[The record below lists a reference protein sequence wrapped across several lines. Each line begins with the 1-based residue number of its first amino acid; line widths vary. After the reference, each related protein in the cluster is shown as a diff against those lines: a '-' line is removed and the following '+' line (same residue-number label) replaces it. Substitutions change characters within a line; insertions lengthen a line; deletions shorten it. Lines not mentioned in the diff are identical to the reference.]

1 MNFFKRYPIKNVF
14 FISFSLF
21 IVVGLVV
28 IIFASYRLSVNEI
41 VKMTSLH
48 QERNL
53 ELLKDDLQSKLE
65 LFESN
70 TIVLSR
76 QRAFQEV
83 IRNHTSY
90 YEQSSLTIDFSNLIY
105 SISALH
111 SIEIYM
117 NNPPVNNLQYP
128 VRYYPLPDNDDT
140 ENHTDWFKK
149 MDKSVSKWIG
159 HKEVETISGVDSV
172 ISHARIIND
181 SRGEIQA
188 ILLLNLDPL
197 VLQSWFKRYSGS
209 TNVSLLDENGVNLVH
224 TISSSTELN
233 QQEHKKDLIV
243 TLEMAPYNWTLVE
256 KTPYKELTQSSKN
269 MGFIL
274 LLIGVILTFFA
285 LIGTRFLTN
294 FFTGPILQLTELM
307 KSYKLSQGKAVI
319 PEGYSNE
326 FSHLFNGYRDLIE
339 RSESLYNSLIKQ
351 HKRQRNAE
359 IKALQANINPHFLY
373 NTLDQLNWSAIEYG
387 YDDMSKMLELLGKM
401 LRIGLSSGESIITM
415 KDEITY
421 LNYYLQIQKIQMEG
435 RLQCDFDVSDE
446 VLNYFI
452 PKLTFQ
458 PFFENAI
465 IHGFQGRKK
474 GKVGLEIEEAG
485 DYLVIKILDDGVGSE
500 TFERKPSKFQTGG
513 YGIRN
518 VVERLDVYFGRKAKV
533 TIQNRKEGGTIVRIE
548 IPKVTER
555 EFTDDKNGEIS
566 NSQ

>member
-21 IVVGLVV
+21 IVVGLIV

-90 YEQSSLTIDFSNLIY
+90 YEQSSLTIDFSNLVY

-117 NNPPVNNLQYP
+117 NNPPINNLQYP
-128 VRYYPLPDNDDT
+128 VRYYPLPNTDD
-140 ENHTDWFKK
+140 TDWFKK
-149 MDKSVSKWIG
+149 LDKSVSKWIG
-159 HKEVETISGVDSV
+159 KKEVETISGVESV

-197 VLQSWFKRYSGS
+197 ILQSWFKKYSGS
-209 TNVSLLDENGVNLVH
+209 TNVSLLDENGVNLVN
-224 TISSSTELN
+224 TVSNRTEVDQLD
-233 QQEHKKDLIV
+233 HKKDLIV
-243 TLEMAPYNWTLVE
+243 TLEMAPYKWTLVE

-285 LIGTRFLTN
+285 LIGTRLLTN
-294 FFTGPILQLTELM
+294 FFTGPLLQLTELM

-326 FSHLFNGYRDLIE
+326 FGHLFKGYRDLIE

-401 LRIGLSSGESIITM
+401 LRIGLSSGESIITIR
-415 KDEITY
+415 DEITY
-421 LNYYLQIQKIQMEG
+421 LHYYLQIQQIQMEG
-435 RLQCDFDVSDE
+435 HLYCEFNVSDE

-465 IHGFQGRKK
+465 IHGFQGRRK
-474 GKVGLEIEEAG
+474 GKVGLEIEEVE
-485 DYLVIKILDDGVGSE
+485 DYIVIKILDDGVGSE

-518 VVERLDVYFGRKAKV
+518 VVERLDVYFGRKANV
-533 TIQNRKEGGTIVRIE
+533 TIQNRREGGTIVFIK
-548 IPKVTER
+548 IPKVIER
-555 EFTDDKNGEIS
+555 EFIDEKIGEIS

>member
-48 QERNL
+48 QKRNL

-83 IRNHTSY
+83 IRNQTSY

-117 NNPPVNNLQYP
+117 NNPPLNNLQYP
-128 VRYYPLPDNDDT
+128 VRYYPLPNNDNT
-140 ENHTDWFKK
+140 ENDTDWFEK

-197 VLQSWFKRYSGS
+197 VFQSWFKRYSGS
-209 TNVSLLDENGVNLVH
+209 TNVSLLDENGVDLVH
-224 TISSSTELN
+224 TISSSTELY
-233 QQEHKKDLIV
+233 QQHKKDLLV

-274 LLIGVILTFFA
+274 LLIGVVLTFFA

-294 FFTGPILQLTELM
+294 FFTGPLLQLTELM
-307 KSYKLSQGKAVI
+307 KRYKLSQGKAVI

-326 FSHLFNGYRDLIE
+326 FGQLFKGYRDLIE

-401 LRIGLSSGESIITM
+401 LRIGLSSGESIITI

-421 LNYYLQIQKIQMEG
+421 LHYYLQIQQIQMEG
-435 RLQCDFDVSDE
+435 HLYCDFDVPDE

-474 GKVGLEIEEAG
+474 GKVGLEIEEAEN
-485 DYLVIKILDDGVGSE
+485 YVVIKILDDGVGSE

-518 VVERLDVYFGRKAKV
+518 VRERLDVYFGRKTKV
-533 TIQNRKEGGTIVRIE
+533 TIRNRKEGGTIVRIE

-555 EFTDDKNGEIS
+555 EFTDDKNDEIS
-566 NSQ
+566 NLP

>member
-1 MNFFKRYPIKNVF
+1 MSFLKRYPIKNVF

-21 IVVGLVV
+21 ILFGLVV
-28 IIFASYRLSVNEI
+28 IIFASYWFSVNEN
-41 VKMTSLH
+41 VKMTSHH

-53 ELLKDDLQSKLE
+53 GLLKDDLQSKLE

-70 TIVLSR
+70 TIVLTR
-76 QRAFQEV
+76 QRSFQEV
-83 IRNHTSY
+83 IRNNVSY

-105 SISALH
+105 SVPALH

-117 NNPPVNNLQYP
+117 NNPPFNNLQYP
-128 VRYYPLPDNDDT
+128 VRYYPLPDNNDP
-140 ENHTDWFKK
+140 ENHRDWFEKL
-149 MDKSVSKWIG
+149 DKSVSKWIG
-159 HKEVETISGVDSV
+159 KKEVETISGDESV

-188 ILLLNLDPL
+188 ILVLNLDPL

-209 TNVSLLDENGVNLVH
+209 TNISLLDENGIDLVNTVSNS
-224 TISSSTELN
+224 IELN
-233 QQEHKKDLIV
+233 QKENKKDLIV
-243 TLEMAPYNWTLVE
+243 TLEIAPYNWTLVE
-256 KTPYKELTQSSKN
+256 KTSYKELTQSSKN

-274 LLIGVILTFFA
+274 LLIGAILTFFA

-294 FFTGPILQLTELM
+294 FFTYPILQLTDLM
-307 KSYKLSQGKAVI
+307 KDYNLSQGKVVI

-326 FSHLFNGYRDLIE
+326 FSHLFKGYRDLIE
-339 RSESLYNSLIKQ
+339 RSESLYDSLIKQ

-401 LRIGLSSGESIITM
+401 LRIGLSSGESIITI
-415 KDEITY
+415 KDEVTY
-421 LNYYLQIQKIQMEG
+421 LNYYLQIQQIQMEG
-435 RLQCDFDVSDE
+435 HLHCEFDVPDE

-458 PFFENAI
+458 PFFENSI
-465 IHGFQGRKK
+465 IHGFQGRRK
-474 GKVGLEIEEAG
+474 GKVGLKIEELE
-485 DYLVIKILDDGVGSE
+485 DYLEITIFDDGVGSE
-500 TFERKPSKFQTGG
+500 TFERKTSKFQMGG

-518 VVERLDVYFGRKAKV
+518 VVERLSVFFGRKAKV
-533 TIQNRKEGGTIVRIE
+533 TIQNRKEGGTSVLIE
-548 IPKVTER
+548 IPKIIER
-555 EFTDDKNGEIS
+555 ESIDEKIGEIS
-566 NSQ
+566 ILE